1 MGIVSATNPKGA
13 GRKKF
18 DELKK
23 KQSVFVQ
30 IEKGIVIDNGGKEE
44 LQDALYA
51 FAHKRAKNAR
61 KIKD

>member
-1 MGIVSATNPKGA
+1 MAVITETNPKGA

-23 KQSVFVQ
+23 KQSINVQ
-30 IEKGIVIDNGGKEE
+30 IEKGIVITNGGKEE

-51 FAHKRAKNAR
+51 FAHKRAKNAK